1 MAYIDVDKAR
11 KHLRVDCLAKY
22 PTTYIDGLLA
32 AAEELTRIPTA
43 DVAEVVRCKDCRFNV
58 SNMENK
64 GFDTTD
70 YSGDDIVCSIHMSDG
85 FKETDFC
92 SYGQRSDT

>member
-43 DVAEVVRCKDCRFNV
+43 DVAEVKHGEWINGRRNDWKNNTYEEMC
-58 SNMENK
+58 S
-64 GFDTTD
+64 
-70 YSGDDIVCSIHMSDG
+70 VCGRYTQEFRRGYCPNCGAKMD
-85 FKETDFC
+85 
-92 SYGQRSDT
+92 

>member
-43 DVAEVVRCKDCRFNV
+43 DVAEVKHGHWITDENGIVICSECGEEHAWNEYRATYCEDCGAK
-58 SNMENK
+58 M
-64 GFDTTD
+64 
-70 YSGDDIVCSIHMSDG
+70 DG
-85 FKETDFC
+85 G
-92 SYGQRSDT
+92 S